1 VLTKEY
7 GSGFSERIL
16 RLARQFYQVY
26 PIWNALR
33 SELNWLQYRLLIRI
47 EDATKREYYELEA
60 VKNHWSGRE
69 MERQINSLFYERLL
83 LSTDKKSM
91 MEIAREERLP
101 EKPEEVIKDPMVLE
115 FLGLENRAT
124 YRESELESALIEHME
139 NFLLELGN
147 GFAFVAR
154 QKRITLDDDEYFID
168 LVFYNRLLKAHVI
181 FEIKTRKITHEDL
194 GQLQMYVNY
203 YDRIEKLE
211 GENATIGVLLCTE
224 KNEQLVKFALPE
236 NNKTILASEYQLV
249 LPSESVLLAEIE
261 KVEKELE
268 AE

>member
-1 VLTKEY
+1 M
-7 GSGFSERIL
+7 
-16 RLARQFYQVY
+16 
-26 PIWNALR
+26 
-33 SELNWLQYRLLIRI
+33 QYRLLIRI

-154 QKRITLDDDEYFID
+154 QKR
-168 LVFYNRLLKAHVI
+168 
-181 FEIKTRKITHEDL
+181 
-194 GQLQMYVNY
+194 
-203 YDRIEKLE
+203 
-211 GENATIGVLLCTE
+211 
-224 KNEQLVKFALPE
+224 
-236 NNKTILASEYQLV
+236 S
-249 LPSESVLLAEIE
+249 S
-261 KVEKELE
+261 
-268 AE
+268 